1 MAIVVTNNTDKVI
14 KARYSGEN
22 YMFPVGEPIAISES
36 AAQHI
41 FGFGNTDKTS
51 ALLRLGWMPT
61 SDQYDN
67 AIEKLALIKFGI
79 EEDAKTSSNV
89 GPLVNA
95 GGAEG
100 DGAPKGAL
108 SPKATRLKK
117 GAEQII

>member
-1 MAIVVTNNTDKVI
+1 MAIVVTNNTEKVI

-22 YMFPVGEPIAISES
+22 YLFPVGEPITISES

-41 FGFGNTDKTS
+41 FGFGNSDKTN

-61 SDQYDN
+61 SDEYDN
-67 AIEKLALIKFGI
+67 AIEKLALIKFGVH
-79 EEDAKTSSNV
+79 EDTKTSSNV

-95 GGAEG
+95 GEAAG